1 MRGFLTLCGMLAV
14 IALGYW
20 AYHQAILTQQ
30 AEHRVERLQA
40 EIGAERERM
49 AILTAEW
56 AYLNRPYRLREL
68 GFINFERLGL
78 LPMSPEQF
86 GRATQIPYPQPVIE
100 TTEPEVI
107 LDSASIGEEQIP

>member
-30 AEHRVERLQA
+30 AECRVERLQA

-56 AYLNRPYRLREL
+56 AYLNRPDRLREL

-86 GRATQIPYPQPVIE
+86 GRATQIPYPPPVAE
-100 TTEPEVI
+100 TTDAALI
-107 LDSASIGEEQIP
+107 LESTSLSEEQIP

>member
-30 AEHRVERLQA
+30 AERRVERLQA
-40 EIGAERERM
+40 QIGAERERM

-56 AYLNRPYRLREL
+56 AYLNRPDRLREL

-78 LPMSPEQF
+78 LPMSPDQF
-86 GRATQIPYPQPVIE
+86 GRATQIPYPQPA
-100 TTEPEVI
+100 PEVPPE
-107 LDSASIGEEQIP
+107 LLTLESTSVGEEQIP